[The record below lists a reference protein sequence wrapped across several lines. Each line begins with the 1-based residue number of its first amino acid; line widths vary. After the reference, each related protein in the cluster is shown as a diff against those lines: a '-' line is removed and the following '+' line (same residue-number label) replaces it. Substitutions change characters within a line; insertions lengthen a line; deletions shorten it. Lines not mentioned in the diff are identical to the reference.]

1 MLQKCYFLLIL
12 DKLFVT
18 ELLHAKLTKSC
29 EKAYKIYVFSIYF
42 VYFFVT
48 FLLMKCVIFV
58 SFRFFIASNEIF
70 V

>member
-1 MLQKCYFLLIL
+1 MISPFTEEKKCCKNVIFLLIL

-42 VYFFVT
+42 VYF
-48 FLLMKCVIFV
+48 L
-58 SFRFFIASNEIF
+58 
-70 V
+70 

>member
-29 EKAYKIYVFSIYF
+29 EKAYKIYVFSIYL
-42 VYFFVT
+42 VYF
-48 FLLMKCVIFV
+48 L
-58 SFRFFIASNEIF
+58 
-70 V
+70 